1 MEVVVGHH
9 NGVTSAAS
17 FGDSHCVNGI
27 DPQPLQRGVLGAKRA
42 PQMVIDRR
50 ESTQSYRLCRAR
62 TTDSN
67 IVRGSWAQQRPP
79 EGGTP
84 GQIRKS
90 EGFAGL
96 TGMHGRAIRVPRM
109 GKGDRSGAR
118 QVRWNASGQVWKNG

>member
-67 IVRGSWAQQRPP
+67 LCVVRGPS
-79 EGGTP
+79 
-84 GQIRKS
+84 K
-90 EGFAGL
+90 
-96 TGMHGRAIRVPRM
+96 GRQ
-109 GKGDRSGAR
+109 KGAHPDRSER
-118 QVRWNASGQVWKNG
+118 VRDLRG